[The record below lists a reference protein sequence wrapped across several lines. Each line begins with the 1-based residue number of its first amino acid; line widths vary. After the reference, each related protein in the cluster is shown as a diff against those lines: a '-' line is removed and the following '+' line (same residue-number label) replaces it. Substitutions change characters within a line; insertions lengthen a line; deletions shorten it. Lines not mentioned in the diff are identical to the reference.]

1 MEPVSDSEV
10 KLVER
15 IGTFFAAILSFL
27 KTVAQV
33 VVAMFLLIVIGLAS
47 VKMVELYNNSTLQLE
62 AAANTSWIVKEE

>member
-1 MEPVSDSEV
+1 VEPVSDSEV